1 MKRKKQTR
9 SASIRAL
16 SGVPTPTATNFT
28 PAASNFGL
36 HSFRVEA
43 SSQLI
48 KTSKIANKSKQNPA
62 FWIY

>member
-1 MKRKKQTR
+1 MKRKKQTP

-36 HSFRVEA
+36 HYFKVKE
-43 SSQLI
+43 SSQHK
-48 KTSKIANKSKQNPA
+48 KTNKIAKKSKKNPA